1 MLYQKACQISSTSIS
16 CQSTSLFEIVCR
28 SWLWLLGV
36 WPACD
41 CTWRSWKVPSSVQA
55 SPPWSGIFGWGKN
68 GEIYPGTRIFGR
80 LGDFESFLT
89 ERRNHHPRTKKIRY
103 KYHSSYLRNT
113 NSCTLLHNIFHCTSF
128 PAWILV
134 HFGNYSHLGFALGS
148 ARLRAL
154 GCQGHGQD
162 GLKPRHLTLPRPAGH
177 NRISWCSAAAK
188 LFTTGVE
195 KGMEMMRWWDD
206 EIIGW
211 LDDWMMF
218 VFLFKKTVLKS
229 IFLVFF
235 SASMQIVRDRYKNTY
250 CGFQSKE
257 LLRDSVP
264 YLFLDACQCDDSL
277 MLPLSSSQRKRW
289 NPESSL
295 DGLARRFRKF
305 SSNSQCHVCLDD
317 LRNMRTL
324 EAYCE

>member
-113 NSCTLLHNIFHCTSF
+113 NSCTLLHNIFHCFGGLVRWKLMQQKSTSF

-195 KGMEMMRWWDD
+195 KGMEMMRWWDNWM
-206 EIIGW
+206 IGW
-211 LDDWMMF
+211 C
-218 VFLFKKTVLKS
+218 LF
-229 IFLVFF
+229 FF
-235 SASMQIVRDRYKNTY
+235 I
-250 CGFQSKE
+250 
-257 LLRDSVP
+257 
-264 YLFLDACQCDDSL
+264 
-277 MLPLSSSQRKRW
+277 LSSHPSFLSFSHHRCRLFVTDIKIHTAVFNLKNFWEIQCLIIFWMPANVMIPWCYLYPALRESVGTLKVALMAW
-289 NPESSL
+289 PEGSGSS
-295 DGLARRFRKF
+295 A
-305 SSNSQCHVCLDD
+305 Q
-317 LRNMRTL
+317 TL
-324 EAYCE
+324 NATYAWMI